1 MMSGINF
8 SFEGLTIQRI
18 IAHRIFPR
26 ANDKSMTAAKLS
38 QQLLTFDQDAL
49 DVLQMRI
56 TEALAA
62 KSHGIEMSINST
74 LADSFLNLSAS
85 TMHSDEAKF
94 IEVSKR
100 LANKLTEAQYSSGAP
115 GGILTVISGLVGEDQ
130 LPFLCVIKAETQ
142 SGFRATENA
151 VQITMELI
159 SELLLTPTQK
169 FYKVGF
175 VIEKSHSKPDD
186 SGNFNPDFFR
196 AFLFDHLMSSTDTK
210 KAAAYFYNKFLGM
223 NISKSSKKLTQDFYE
238 NTISFINTSEV
249 SEEEKLNLHEALRS
263 ELRSNKATIN
273 ITTFAND
280 NIPEKVRSQYTSMMA
295 AKQLPTISFNKDVEF
310 ISSKLKRRNK
320 LVFTNDIWIS
330 VPPDELKTLIEI
342 LPNTEKDS
350 TILKI
355 KGRFSR
361 QE

>member
-26 ANDKSMTAAKLS
+26 ANDKTMTPAKLS
-38 QQLLTFDQDAL
+38 QQLLAFDQDAL

-62 KSHGIEMSINST
+62 KSHGIEMSINAT
-74 LADSFLNLSAS
+74 VADSFLNLSAS
-85 TMHSDEAKF
+85 TMHSDDATF
-94 IEVSKR
+94 IQVSKR
-100 LANKLTEAQYSSGAP
+100 FANKLTEAQQGSGAP
-115 GGILTVISGLVGEDQ
+115 GGILTVMSGSVGEGQ
-130 LPFLCVIKAETQ
+130 LPFVCVIKAETQ
-142 SGFRATENA
+142 SGFRTTENA
-151 VQITMELI
+151 IQLSMEYI

-175 VIEKSHSKPDD
+175 VIEKSLTQADGA
-186 SGNFNPDFFR
+186 GNYNPELFR

-223 NISKSSKKLTQDFYE
+223 DINKSSKKLTQDFYE
-238 NTISFINTSEV
+238 NTCLFINNSGIT
-249 SEEEKLNLHEALRS
+249 EEKKLDLHEALRS

-273 ITTFAND
+273 ITTFASES
-280 NIPEKVRSQYTSMMA
+280 IPEDIRESYTSMMA
-295 AKQLPTISFNKDVEF
+295 SKQLPTISFNKDIEF

-330 VPPDELKTLIEI
+330 VPPDELKTLVEI
-342 LPNTEKDS
+342 LPNTENDS

-355 KGRFSR
+355 NGKLSR